1 MAENHMNLFHL
12 TSRSAALSIENDGFR
27 DVRGKYPDLLGM
39 EQGVWVSDRPLDSNE
54 FGTVIDDS
62 AILEIEVDESQVHDY
77 ECIDDGI
84 PYREWLVPA
93 AILNAGRARRIA

>member
-1 MAENHMNLFHL
+1 
-12 TSRSAALSIENDGFR
+12 
-27 DVRGKYPDLLGM
+27 
-39 EQGVWVSDRPLDSNE
+39 
-54 FGTVIDDS
+54 VIDDS